1 MTEPAKQT
9 LLILGASGDL
19 TARLLL
25 PGLGMLLAAHETEE
39 LLLVGSGMEDWNDD
53 KWQQTIRDSFA
64 EAGAT
69 GELVDSVAAS
79 AIYLQADVT
88 DGTDLKKLFDPRSA
102 FVCAGS

>member
-1 MTEPAKQT
+1 MTEPATQT

-39 LLLVGSGMEDWNDD
+39 LLLVGSGMEDWDD
-53 KWQQTIRDSFA
+53 NKWQQTIRNSFA

-79 AIYLQADVT
+79 AI
-88 DGTDLKKLFDPRSA
+88 
-102 FVCAGS
+102 